1 MRILKYFDI
10 KIEEKK
16 EEKGIEELTENIRR
30 LDVSI
35 PCHFNIHFTEEKSRI
50 SFNINKRSINYSVK
64 DGVLEITKRSDYIQG
79 FNLNESIDLYISKP
93 LSKITLRG
101 DTIFKDINFGL
112 FDHLEMMNNAKAK
125 INDFKKN
132 EINIH
137 TINNTVVEINS
148 QKTFIEYLEI
158 SATSNSKIYAKNLNA
173 LKVHSVTASYAQ
185 IEVHAIEELNAEV
198 KGTSLQTIYGNPP
211 AIDKK
216 IESIG
221 SLKIVD

>member
-16 EEKGIEELTENIRR
+16 EEKGVEKLTENIRR
-30 LDVSI
+30 IDISI
-35 PCHFNIHFTEEKSRI
+35 PCHFNIHFTEEESRI

-64 DGVLEITKRSDYIQG
+64 DGVIEITKRSDYTQG
-79 FNLNESIDLYISKP
+79 FNTNESIDLYLSKP

-101 DTIFKDINFGL
+101 DTIFEDVNFGL
-112 FDHLEMMNNAKAK
+112 FDHLEMTNSAKAT

-132 EINIH
+132 EISIH
-137 TINNTVVEINS
+137 TINNAIVNIDS
-148 QKTFIEYLEI
+148 AKPFIEYLEI
-158 SATSNSKIYAKNLNA
+158 SASSNSKIYAKNLNA
-173 LKVHSVTASYAQ
+173 LKVHSVSASYAQ

-198 KGTSLQTIYGNPP
+198 KGTSLQTVYGNPP

-221 SLKIVD
+221 NLKIVD